1 MVVKSWLE
9 VVRRLAHLFPLGG
22 DHEGNVRR
30 ILDFALTI
38 WEVAGLLYVEGSTR
52 LFVSRGSWW
61 FGAIPENGGF
71 LSSSRGEVRGVHFL
85 RFPVALGVYLFV
97 FFEKKGR
104 IFSPSTLRLVLGLLA
119 LEENWARN
127 RKERLWLFEESP
139 DFLFLLDK
147 EGYIL
152 EVNSR
157 AERVLGYK
165 RGEVLGRKIFSLIGE
180 EPWWIL
186 KEGEAG
192 LRGGLELTLSGREG
206 QPLHVEAVLLEDTQ
220 RGCSLLLLRD
230 IGDRK
235 RYEAVLSRLAL
246 YDQLTEVYNRR
257 FLEEYLKKE
266 LERARREQYPVV
278 LVVVDIDALKLI
290 NDRYGRVFGDE
301 VLRMVARVLQEILR
315 SSDVVARYG
324 EDEFVIVLPETEEGG
339 VLRVMERVVQSLR
352 GGQVMGEPFPVHI
365 SYKVCVWDGQ
375 KTVSE
380 LFQEIDR
387 HMYEVKSKRS
397 EQR

>member
-1 MVVKSWLE
+1 VAVRSWSE
-9 VVRRLAHLFPLGG
+9 VVWRLAHLFPLGE

-52 LFVSRGSWW
+52 LFMSRGPWW
-61 FGAIPENGGF
+61 FEAVPENGGF
-71 LSSSRGEVRGVHFL
+71 FSSPKGEIQGVRFL
-85 RFPVALGVYLFV
+85 RFPVSLGACLFV

-104 IFSPSTLRLVLGLLA
+104 IFPPSTLRLVLGLLA
-119 LEENWARN
+119 LEEDWTKN
-127 RKERLWLFEESP
+127 RKERLWLFEGNP

-147 EGYIL
+147 EGCIL

-157 AERVLGYK
+157 VEKVLGWK
-165 RGEVLGRKIFSLIGE
+165 REEVIGQRIFSLIGE
-180 EPWWIL
+180 EPWWVL
-186 KEGEAG
+186 REGKAG
-192 LRGGLELTLSGREG
+192 LGGGLELTLPDREG
-206 QPLHVEAVLLEDTQ
+206 RLLHVEAMLLEDAK
-220 RGCSLLLLRD
+220 RGRSLLFLRS

-235 RYEAVLSRLAL
+235 RYEAVLLRLAL
-246 YDQLTEVYNRR
+246 YDELTEVYNRR

-278 LVVVDIDALKLI
+278 LVVMDIDALRLI
-290 NDRYGRVFGDE
+290 NDRYGHVFGDE
-301 VLRMVARVLQEILR
+301 VLRMVARVLQGGLR

-324 EDEFVIVLPETEEGG
+324 EDEFVIVLPETEEQDAR
-339 VLRVMERVVQSLR
+339 RVVERIVQSLK

-365 SYKVCVWDGQ
+365 SYEVYVWDSQ
-375 KTVSE
+375 KTVGE
-380 LFQEIDR
+380 LFQEIDQR
-387 HMYEVKSKRS
+387 MYEMKSRRS